1 MQQVVIPASTCSS
14 TKIVY
19 KGKEIK
25 KRPWLQD
32 AAGAALFGLISLE
45 DGIRFYAALR
55 ALSM

>member
-32 AAGAALFGLISLE
+32 AAGAALFGLIS
-45 DGIRFYAALR
+45 
-55 ALSM
+55 